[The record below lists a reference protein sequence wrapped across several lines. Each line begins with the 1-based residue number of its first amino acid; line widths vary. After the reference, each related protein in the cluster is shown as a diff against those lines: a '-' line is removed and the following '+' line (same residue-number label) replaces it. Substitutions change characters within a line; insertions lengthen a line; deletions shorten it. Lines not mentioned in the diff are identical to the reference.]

1 MTLRSKHFM
10 AVNFSRHLNDG
21 LVGKEESGN
30 IGKRVKRLP
39 LTTGTWAFVFSD
51 GNVYVGEGT

>member
-1 MTLRSKHFM
+1 M

-21 LVGKEESGN
+21 LVGKEGTSN
-30 IGKRVKRLP
+30 NTDRVKRRP
-39 LTTGTWAFVFSD
+39 LTTGTWAFVFCD

>member
-1 MTLRSKHFM
+1 M